1 MHATA
6 WPETIEVGPGDTG
19 FVSIAI
25 TNTSAVIDAYRVQVF
40 GLDPTWVDVQ
50 PAELSLFP
58 GATENVS
65 INLTL
70 PTDYP
75 ASRRTLAVNVVS
87 EDDPGNFSLTQIE
100 LAVAPQTATSV
111 HLDPVMVSGGRR
123 ATFGLVVANVGNA
136 AVAAR
141 PYAEDPEALSDFS
154 FEPPDILVAPGRE
167 QVIRVD
173 AQGGRS
179 WFGQPRARIFTMG
192 VDAEQRVETIGTF
205 IQRPRIPRWLM
216 SLLGLLTAAAVFAA
230 VLANTFDK
238 VVDDARLGTDLLDQ
252 ALSSDD
258 AGGAEVPTNPGG
270 VDGTLVLST
279 TGQGLAGAQAELYVV
294 DQYDEPHRVSATD
307 SDGGFS
313 FSTLGHGTYKLL
325 LTGSGVNQLWY
336 PAAQSPS
343 EADDIPVELG
353 KIKELSPMAIRG
365 VPVPISGTVDVADT
379 DGVTL
384 TLVVPGVI
392 DPGTDPI
399 VAEVELLPDGSFVM
413 PDIPSPG
420 VYELIVEQP
429 GSGTVTRTVV
439 LQPGQGLD
447 DIAITLRADDG
458 LITGNVSGPAGPLG
472 GATVTAN
479 DGSATIETVSLTEG
493 DVGTF
498 TLRNLAA
505 PGQFTVTI
513 TKEGFSTEARTISL
527 TTDVPEGEFN
537 ARLLPALGSISGSTV
552 VEGSPGRGLEV
563 ALSGGAVNRMT
574 SVISQGAGATTYSFA
589 ELPAPGTYTLTFT
602 GPDLISQV
610 QVVDL
615 DPFSGIT
622 DVTGVDVNLSPSR
635 TSVVGTV
642 LTVDGS
648 PAIHATVTLTDG
660 TDSFKLLTAD
670 DPAGGFQFSNIA
682 PGAYTVTASLTGTEP
697 VVELVS
703 VSATA
708 PPPPLTLQLRE
719 QASLSGKVGGYDPA
733 VTTPELRLFEPSQ
746 FPAGIPLATATPDP
760 VTGEYTFTA
769 LDAPSTYIVAVYVSA
784 TDADPFDSRTV
795 RTEPSQA
802 TQVTPDFNLTP

>member
-19 FVSIAI
+19 FVSVAI
-25 TNTSAVIDAYRVQVF
+25 TNTSSVIDAYRVEVF

-65 INLTL
+65 INLKL
-70 PTDYP
+70 PSDYP
-75 ASRRTLAVNVVS
+75 ASQRTLAVNVVS
-87 EDDPGNFSLTQIE
+87 EADPGNFSLTQVE
-100 LAVAPQTATSV
+100 LAVAPQTHTSIA
-111 HLDPVMVSGGRR
+111 LDPVMVTGGTR

-136 AVAAR
+136 VVTAR
-141 PYAEDPEALSDFS
+141 AFAEDPEALAAFD
-154 FEPPDILVAPGRE
+154 FEPAEVMVAPGRE
-167 QVIRVD
+167 QVIRVG
-173 AQGGRS
+173 AQGGRD
-179 WFGQPRARIFTMG
+179 WFGQPRARLFTLG
-192 VDAEQRVETIGTF
+192 VDAETRVETIGTF
-205 IQRPRIPRWLM
+205 IQRPRIPRWLL

-230 VLANTFDK
+230 VLANTFDQ

-258 AGGAEVPTNPGG
+258 AGGAVVPTNPGG

-279 TGQGLAGAQAELYVV
+279 TGQGLAGAQAELYVK
-294 DQYDEPHRVSATD
+294 DQYDEPFATSATD

-313 FSTLGHGTYKLL
+313 FSKLGQGTYKLL
-325 LTGSGVNQLWY
+325 MTGSGVNQLWY
-336 PAAQSPS
+336 PAAQTPT
-343 EADDIPVELG
+343 EADDIEVALDRITPLE
-353 KIKELSPMAIRG
+353 PMSIRG
-365 VPVPISGTVDVADT
+365 VPVPVSGEVEVADT
-379 DGVTL
+379 DNVTL

-392 DPGTDPI
+392 DPETDPV
-399 VAEVELLPDGSFVM
+399 VAVVELLPDGSFVM
-413 PDIPSPG
+413 PDVPSPG

-439 LQPGQGLD
+439 LQPGEGLD
-447 DIAITLRADDG
+447 DVVITLQADDG
-458 LITGNVSGPAGPLG
+458 LIKGTVSGPDGPLG
-472 GATVTAN
+472 GATVSAN
-479 DGSATIETVSLTEG
+479 DGSSTIETVSLTEG
-493 DVGTF
+493 AVGTF

-527 TTDVPEGEFN
+527 TNEVAEGEFN
-537 ARLLPALGSISGSTV
+537 ARLIPALGSISGSAV

-563 ALSGGAVNRMT
+563 AISGGAVNRMT

-610 QVVDL
+610 RVVDL

-622 DVTGVDVNLSPSR
+622 DVAGIDVNLSPER
-635 TSVVGTV
+635 TSVTGTV
-642 LTVDGS
+642 LLVSGA

-660 TDSFKLLTAD
+660 TDTFTFDTAD
-670 DPAGGFQFSNIA
+670 DPAGGFEFSNIA

-719 QASLSGKVGGYDPA
+719 QASLVGKVVGYDPN
-733 VTTPELRLFEPSQ
+733 VTTPQLRLFEPAQ
-746 FPAGIPLATATPDP
+746 FPGGIPIETATPDP
-760 VTGEYTFTA
+760 ATGEYAFEA
-769 LDAPSTYIVAVYVSA
+769 LDAPSTYIVAVYVST
-784 TDADPFDSRTV
+784 TDADPFDSRTT
-795 RTEPSQA
+795 RTEPSQP
-802 TQVTPDFNLTP
+802 TDVVPDFNLSP